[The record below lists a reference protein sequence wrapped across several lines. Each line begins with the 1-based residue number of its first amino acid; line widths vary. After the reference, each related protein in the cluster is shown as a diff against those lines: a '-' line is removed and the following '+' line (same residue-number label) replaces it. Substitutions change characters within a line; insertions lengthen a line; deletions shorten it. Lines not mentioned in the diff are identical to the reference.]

1 LRRAARNR
9 RRIATNP
16 RYAALQQFG
25 VTCMI
30 PIDRTIGWLAA
41 NPEAVILIALV
52 LIAVA
57 VLTARRSEA

>member
-1 LRRAARNR
+1 
-9 RRIATNP
+9 
-16 RYAALQQFG
+16 
-25 VTCMI
+25 MI